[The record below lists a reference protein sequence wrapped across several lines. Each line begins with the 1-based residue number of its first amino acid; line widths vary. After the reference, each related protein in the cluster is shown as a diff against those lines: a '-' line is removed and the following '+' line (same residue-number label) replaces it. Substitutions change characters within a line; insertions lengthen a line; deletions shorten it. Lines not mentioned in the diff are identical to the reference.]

1 MATTMRL
8 QPELEATICRLSGI
22 QAARV
27 VTDGSG
33 APTEIHV
40 LGTREKSPKQIV
52 RDIQSIAMAQFDLDL
67 DHRIVSIVQF
77 DEESAPGGGGTSSR
91 VMIATITAQTSGLE
105 TTATVTL
112 AADGK
117 LHEGASVAPATASSR
132 PRMVARATLDAVMR
146 ILPLGACEVEQ
157 AEVVGVGGRRVA
169 VSVIE
174 ILSPDGE
181 LIVTGS
187 ALVRGDEA
195 DAVARSVLDAV
206 NRRLKT

>member
-1 MATTMRL
+1 MRL
-8 QPELEATICRLSGI
+8 QPELEATICRLAGI

-33 APTEIHV
+33 SPTEIHV
-40 LGTREKSPKQIV
+40 LGTREKSPKQLV

-77 DEESAPGGGGTSSR
+77 DDDDQPGSGSR
-91 VMIATITAQTSGLE
+91 VMIATISARTSGLE

-112 AADGK
+112 ASGGL
-117 LHEGASVAPATASSR
+117 LHEGTSVSPATASSR
-132 PRMVARATLDAVMR
+132 PRMVARATLDAATKVV
-146 ILPLGACEVEQ
+146 PLGACEVEA
-157 AEVVGVGGRRVA
+157 AEVVSVGGRRVA

-195 DAVARSVLDAV
+195 DAVARSVLSAL
-206 NRRLKT
+206 NRRIRG

>member
-1 MATTMRL
+1 MATTLRL
-8 QPELEATICRLSGI
+8 QPELEATICRLPGI

-52 RDIQSIAMAQFDLDL
+52 RDIQSLALAQFDVDL
-67 DHRIVSIVQF
+67 DHRIVSVVQF
-77 DEESAPGGGGTSSR
+77 DDEEHPGSTSR

-105 TTATVTL
+105 TTAVVTL
-112 AADGK
+112 AADGR
-117 LHEGASVAPATASSR
+117 LHEGTSVAPATSSSR
-132 PRMVARATLDAVMR
+132 PRAVARATLEAVLH

-157 AEVVGVGGRRVA
+157 AQVVSVSGREVA
-169 VSVIE
+169 VSVIQ
-174 ILSPDGE
+174 LLTSDGE
-181 LIVTGS
+181 IILTGS

-195 DAVARSVLDAV
+195 DAVARSVLDAL
-206 NRRLKT
+206 NRRLHAQP